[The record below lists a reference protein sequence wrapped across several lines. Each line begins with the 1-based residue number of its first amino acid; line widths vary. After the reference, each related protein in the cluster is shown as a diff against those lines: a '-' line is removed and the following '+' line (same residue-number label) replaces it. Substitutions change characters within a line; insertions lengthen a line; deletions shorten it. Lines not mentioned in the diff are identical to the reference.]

1 MRRLQRRYLICEII
15 QFCPKTRAFGLQD
28 FLRCMHRVLQCRRI
42 IAPDGSDLGPMNV
55 WEANEMLARLES
67 QEVGND

>member
-1 MRRLQRRYLICEII
+1 MSEQLTTKQRLARLGYTVGE
-15 QFCPKTRAFGLQD
+15 
-28 FLRCMHRVLQCRRI
+28 RVKVYRRRI

-67 QEVGND
+67 QEVGNE